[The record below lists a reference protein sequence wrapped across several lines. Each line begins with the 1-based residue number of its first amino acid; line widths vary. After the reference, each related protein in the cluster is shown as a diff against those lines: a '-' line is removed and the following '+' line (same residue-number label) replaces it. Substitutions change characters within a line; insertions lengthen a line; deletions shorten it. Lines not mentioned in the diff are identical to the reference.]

1 MCIDGGITIAG
12 VITAMKIASAVAT
25 VASTAVGAVSA
36 VQSGKA
42 KAAQYQYQA
51 KVAQDNAKIAR
62 QNAAQERQSGLE
74 KARLQRIKTLQTIGS
89 QQVAMAAN
97 GIDVTSGTALDTIE
111 DSAQMGELDAL
122 MIEYNAE
129 RKAQN
134 YEQTAN
140 NYLNQSTLDLY
151 ASKNAKRE
159 GYMNAT
165 ATALKGVG
173 SLGLDHGD
181 TIASSWKSVKNTWNN
196 KNLFSGG
203 LKTDSLSTMAFA

>member
-1 MCIDGGITIAG
+1 MCIITGSALAIAG
-12 VITAMKIASAVAT
+12 AVAT
-25 VASTAVGAVSA
+25 LASTAVGAVSA
-36 VQSGKA
+36 IQSGKA

-74 KARLQRIKTLQTIGS
+74 EARLQRIKTLQTIGT

-134 YEQTAN
+134 YDQTAN

-151 ASKNAKRE
+151 AAKNAKTQ
-159 GYMNAT
+159 GYMNAA
-165 ATALKGVG
+165 ATSLQGIG
-173 SLGLDHGD
+173 SLGLNYGD
-181 TIASSWKSVKNTWNN
+181 TIAKSWKDVKNSWNN
-196 KNLFSGG
+196 RNLYSGG
-203 LKTDSLSTMAFA
+203 LKTDSLSSMAFA

>member
-1 MCIDGGITIAG
+1 MCIITGSALAIAG
-12 VITAMKIASAVAT
+12 AVAT
-25 VASTAVGAVSA
+25 LASTAVGAVSA
-36 VQSGKA
+36 IQSGKA

-74 KARLQRIKTLQTIGS
+74 DARIQRMKTLQTIGS

-140 NYLNQSTLDLY
+140 NYLNQSNLDLL
-151 ASKNAKRE
+151 AARNAKRE
-159 GYMNAT
+159 GTMT
-165 ATALKGVG
+165 AISTGLQGIG
-173 SLGLDHGD
+173 NLGLDYGG
-181 TIASSWKSVKNTWNN
+181 TISSSWKNVKNSWNN
-196 KNLFSGG
+196 RNLYSGG
-203 LKTDSLSTMAFA
+203 LKTDTFSTTAFA

>member
-1 MCIDGGITIAG
+1 MCIITGSALAIAG
-12 VITAMKIASAVAT
+12 AVAT
-25 VASTAVGAVSA
+25 LASTAVGAVSA
-36 VQSGKA
+36 IQSGKA

-74 KARLQRIKTLQTIGS
+74 DARIQRMKTLQTIGS

-134 YEQTAN
+134 YDQTAN

-151 ASKNAKRE
+151 AAKNAKRE

-165 ATALKGVG
+165 AKTLQGIG
-173 SLGLDHGD
+173 SLGLDYGGAISD
-181 TIASSWKSVKNTWNN
+181 SWKNVKNSWNN
-196 KNLFSGG
+196 RNLFSGG
-203 LKTDSLSTMAFA
+203 LKIDSLYPSYSV